1 MKNFTVKAYGG
12 FLAVLAVMGTILF
25 LSAWTFNY
33 WQAWVLLLVFCVSW
47 LVLIVYLVKKDPQ
60 LLERR
65 MSAGPAAEQR
75 IGQKIVMSLSSLEF
89 IALLVLP
96 ALDHRFGWS
105 SMPAYVSIAGD
116 VLIALGMT
124 IIFFVFQENTF
135 TSATIEIAAD
145 QKVTTTGPYAIVRH
159 PMYSGSFLYMLGMP
173 LALGSWWGLCVL
185 LLMMFTVLWRLFD
198 EEHLLK
204 KELPGYSEYTQKVRY
219 RLVPYLW

>member
-12 FLAVLAVMGTILF
+12 FLAVLAAMGAILF

-96 ALDHRFGWS
+96 ALDYRSG
-105 SMPAYVSIAGD
+105 G
-116 VLIALGMT
+116 G
-124 IIFFVFQENTF
+124 
-135 TSATIEIAAD
+135 
-145 QKVTTTGPYAIVRH
+145 YACC
-159 PMYSGSFLYMLGMP
+159 S
-173 LALGSWWGLCVL
+173 
-185 LLMMFTVLWRLFD
+185 
-198 EEHLLK
+198 
-204 KELPGYSEYTQKVRY
+204 
-219 RLVPYLW
+219 